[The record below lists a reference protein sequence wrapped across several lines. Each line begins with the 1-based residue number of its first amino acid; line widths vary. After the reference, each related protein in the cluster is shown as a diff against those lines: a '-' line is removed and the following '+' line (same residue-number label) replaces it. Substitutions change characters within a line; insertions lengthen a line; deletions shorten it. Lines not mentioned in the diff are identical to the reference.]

1 MSVTTQHPQIVAQAA
16 SATDAAPASP
26 SRRPARTARAART
39 ARTARRVWGSIGWHA
54 VLVVIAAMQLFPL
67 FWAIV
72 TSFKPMGEIYS
83 PTVISAHPTLEN
95 YAYALTRFPLGP
107 QLFNTFVM
115 AGGIAIGQLIVS
127 VLAAFAL
134 VYFAPRWR
142 TLIYALFAATLAI
155 PAQTLIIPQFLITA
169 ELGWLNSPQ
178 GLILPQIAGSALALL
193 LLHRH
198 ISSLPP
204 SQLDAARMDGAR
216 SWDTFI
222 RVVLPQ
228 LRPALGA
235 VFILGFISGW
245 NEYLW
250 PLLVAREPTN
260 TVIQIGLQQFM
271 TAEGNNF
278 GGLLAASVLST
289 LPILLVYAVAS
300 RQITDAF
307 MKANEA

>member
-1 MSVTTQHPQIVAQAA
+1 MTVITP
-16 SATDAAPASP
+16 
-26 SRRPARTARAART
+26 RG
-39 ARTARRVWGSIGWHA
+39 ARRGLGTFGWHT
-54 VLVVIAAMQLFPL
+54 VLIVVAAAQLFPL
-67 FWAIV
+67 FWAVV
-72 TSFKPMGEIYS
+72 TSLKPPGEIYS
-83 PTVISAHPTLEN
+83 PTLLAENPTLEN
-95 YAYALTRFPLGP
+95 YAYALTRFPLGA

-115 AGGIAIGQLIVS
+115 AMGIAIGQLVVA
-127 VLAAFAL
+127 VLAAYAL
-134 VYFAPRWR
+134 VYFAPKWR
-142 TLIYALFAATLAI
+142 SIVYVLFAATLAI

-169 ELGWLNSPQ
+169 ELEWLNTPQ

-198 ISSLPP
+198 IKTLPG
-204 SQLDAARMDGAR
+204 SQLDAARLDGAR

-222 RVVLPQ
+222 HVVLPQ

-250 PLLVAREPTN
+250 PLLVASDPTN
-260 TVIQIGLQQFM
+260 TVVQIGLQQFM

-278 GGLLAASVLST
+278 GGLLAASALST
-289 LPILLVYAVAS
+289 IPILLVYAVAS